1 MPYKYVAYTTADKR
15 VVEGTIDV
23 STEELA
29 KERLRQ
35 LGLSI
40 VRLKATRPR
49 FSIRQSMPTLF
60 GVKARDVAAFSRQ
73 LATLVERGITA
84 FSALQILKDQIR
96 NPAFREVVTSMIQDL
111 EQGSSFA
118 DAISRHPEAFPSI
131 YSRMVRVG
139 ESTGNLEVVLRQVA
153 DYIEKEKAA
162 VKRVRKAMVYPALV
176 LSLACGVVAIM
187 VTVTLPPLLD
197 MFNEFEAELPLPTKL
212 LMAIVGFVTG
222 YWFYILPVIIGTVVL
237 AVWYVK
243 TPDGREMF
251 DRLLLR
257 IPIVGMIIAQRE
269 MARFSRT
276 MAISLDAGLP
286 MFETMDLIIQTAR
299 NSVIRSALQD
309 MRTQMVEGRGLFQ
322 SMASNELFPALLVQ
336 MVKVGEQVGT
346 LSKDLT
352 TVADMYEEDVDDRVD
367 TLLSLMQ
374 PALLLGIGLIV
385 AFIAVSV
392 VLPMYSI
399 MGEI

>member
-374 PALLLGIGLIV
+374 PALLLGVGLIV

-392 VLPMYSI
+392 ILPMYSI
-399 MGEI
+399 MWEV

>member
-1 MPYKYVAYTTADKR
+1 
-15 VVEGTIDV
+15 
-23 STEELA
+23 
-29 KERLRQ
+29 
-35 LGLSI
+35 
-40 VRLKATRPR
+40 
-49 FSIRQSMPTLF
+49 
-60 GVKARDVAAFSRQ
+60 
-73 LATLVERGITA
+73 
-84 FSALQILKDQIR
+84 
-96 NPAFREVVTSMIQDL
+96 
-111 EQGSSFA
+111 
-118 DAISRHPEAFPSI
+118 
-131 YSRMVRVG
+131 
-139 ESTGNLEVVLRQVA
+139 
-153 DYIEKEKAA
+153 
-162 VKRVRKAMVYPALV
+162 
-176 LSLACGVVAIM
+176 
-187 VTVTLPPLLD
+187 

-222 YWFYILPVIIGTVVL
+222 YWFYILPVIMGTVVL

-286 MFETMDLIIQTAR
+286 MFETMDLIIQTAQ

-352 TVADMYEEDVDDRVD
+352 TVADMYEQDVDDRVD

-374 PALLLGIGLIV
+374 PALLLGVGLIV
-385 AFIAVSV
+385 AFIAISV

>member
-49 FSIRQSMPTLF
+49 FSIRRSMPTLF

-96 NPAFREVVTSMIQDL
+96 NPAFREIVTSMIQDL

-153 DYIEKEKAA
+153 EYIEKEKAA

-176 LSLACGVVAIM
+176 LLLACGVVAIM

-212 LMAIVGFVTG
+212 LMAIVGLATG
-222 YWFYILPVIIGTVVL
+222 YWFYILPAIIGTVVL

-243 TPDGREMF
+243 TPDGRERF

-286 MFETMDLIIQTAR
+286 MFEAMDLIIQTAQ

-352 TVADMYEEDVDDRVD
+352 TVADMYEQDVDDRVD

-374 PALLLGIGLIV
+374 PALLLGVGLIV